1 MNTYFLD
8 IADRLNIPDPKKPQ
22 LLRGECTP
30 QDEDAANRLKACLL
44 EAKDKAGLQFL
55 SDVEVGKSVEF
66 EFRPHK
72 NLLPFAGYED
82 FWNNYSLQEIR
93 TEDELRESFF
103 HRWAVAHQDARR
115 IGDDAIDAVFAFLQ
129 VLPGMGYRH
138 GNTLIFLGKNAIEVR
153 CIFSEDA
160 ALEMTALMRTISAG
174 QAEKIRNFSLWLQ
187 EGDEGHQAEK
197 RQIFS
202 FALGNLL
209 HAESTWNIARLLENF
224 TLLEKEV
231 RGQYRLYMENFRYE
245 KFVKKL
251 EESSEKFVTRINDTL
266 SKIFSQVL
274 ALPVAA
280 TALNLFAKTGSWIG
294 HVALLLYCALC
305 FVALIN
311 QTQVLQ
317 HLHDELEDYQ
327 TSGKIPQT
335 LTEQWEKQTQKLE
348 KLFKSQRILA
358 ILMAITITACAG
370 YAGYALY
377 SLFHMG

>member
-1 MNTYFLD
+1 M
-8 IADRLNIPDPKKPQ
+8 
-22 LLRGECTP
+22 
-30 QDEDAANRLKACLL
+30 
-44 EAKDKAGLQFL
+44 
-55 SDVEVGKSVEF
+55 
-66 EFRPHK
+66 
-72 NLLPFAGYED
+72 
-82 FWNNYSLQEIR
+82 
-93 TEDELRESFF
+93 
-103 HRWAVAHQDARR
+103 AHQDARR
-115 IGDDAIDAVFAFLQ
+115 IGDDAIDAVFSFLQ

-153 CIFSEDA
+153 CVFSEDA

-231 RGQYRLYMENFRYE
+231 RGQYSLYMENFRYE

-305 FVALIN
+305 FTALIN
-311 QTQVLQ
+311 QVQVLQ
-317 HLHDELEDYQ
+317 HLEEELDDYQ
-327 TSGKIPQT
+327 SSGKIPQT

-348 KLFKSQRILA
+348 KLFKSQHVFA
-358 ILMAITITACAG
+358 ILMAVTITACAG
-370 YAGYALY
+370 YAIY
-377 SLFHMG
+377 SLFLMG